1 MCTGTHPF
9 MAPNREALAGNGL
22 PVANALDKTV
32 ANNNMLVLAHDS
44 VGHSL
49 GIAGCL
55 GDGVGCQ
62 CGHSSWRLLR
72 VAGPLLLLA
81 RRALWH
87 EVEAAPPVVLDACS
101 WGPRKCVQQSCQL
114 CAFHVQFWTRAAS

>member
-1 MCTGTHPF
+1 MHLGHLTRRASRALACTGRSPSAPAHREACRACVCTGTHPF

-81 RRALWH
+81 RRAL
-87 EVEAAPPVVLDACS
+87 
-101 WGPRKCVQQSCQL
+101 
-114 CAFHVQFWTRAAS
+114 